1 MRKKQYYILS
11 LPIKNMKV
19 MLPVSNIEGLGLR
32 EVIEPSEVDY
42 VIQVL
47 SDEQSEM
54 HSNWNRRYRD
64 NMEKVKKWRYHRSG
78 DGSKKSFNTG

>member
-1 MRKKQYYILS
+1 
-11 LPIKNMKV
+11 

-54 HSNWNRRYRD
+54 HSNWNRD
-64 NMEKVKKWRYHRSG
+64 IVTIWKK
-78 DGSKKSFNTG
+78 